1 MIATFSPL
9 LQPVLRSFRTR
20 WMWSLIWAIGLALTI
35 WFFGALVAVGRHR
48 PLESDTVRL
57 AVCAGIFAVWA
68 LLNLQVNLKAHQTNR
83 DMIKDLTGAS
93 EDDRHA
99 ASAEELRQLRERLQD
114 ALLML
119 RKKAGF
125 SRARGYLYQLPWY
138 IVIGPPG
145 SGKSSALLTSG
156 LNFPLSNALGR
167 DPLKGV
173 GGTRNCDWWFTDE
186 AILLDT
192 AGRYTTQDSDPHQD
206 QTAWLGFLDLLKTY
220 RPRQP
225 VNGAMVVMSLADLMS
240 PDPTERLAHA
250 RAIRQRLNE
259 LYDRFGI
266 RFPVYMLFTKVDLVP
281 GFVEFFDGLSR
292 PDREQVWGATYPL
305 DNGSAESAG
314 VAGLFQ
320 PELDGLVVRLN
331 QQLLERVQQ
340 EVDIERRGLVYGFP
354 NQMASL
360 ADALA
365 EIVDEIFRVS
375 PYEPRPMLRGTY
387 FSSSLQVGAPIDR
400 TMAAITA
407 TFGLEPVRLP
417 PNNRQGRSYFLTR
430 LFKDV
435 IFAEAAMVSLNPAI
449 EGRRRRLRIATYS
462 AAAAILAVLA
472 YAWTSGYRANERQ
485 VAHIDAELDAY
496 TRAAAGTP
504 THDVADDDLPRVV
517 PALDILRALPTGLH
531 NTEGV
536 ASRWLTFGLYQGH
549 KLLTLHEED
558 YRRSLNGLL
567 LPRLLVH
574 LQNRI
579 RAHQTED
586 DYVTTALKI
595 YLMLGGRGP
604 LDSDAVR
611 RWMAADWAQ
620 IWPGP
625 ENARLREA
633 LAHHLDALMAGPIDQ
648 IPLDADLIAQS
659 RLILEKMTPAARVYA
674 LAREKLAADQTPQW
688 RPVDHAGATAER
700 VFARTSGKPLTD
712 GIPGL
717 YTYQG
722 FYGAFLPS
730 LSAVIEEVQ
739 SESWVRGDKGAVR
752 PLDSLRNDALQL
764 YFTDFT
770 AQWDGLLSD
779 LRVAARG
786 DGPRTGAQG
795 DMQQTVEFL
804 NLVSSPDMPML
815 KLLNSVAAETQ
826 IGKAPNAGVAV
837 PPGAAGVAQHFQ
849 PLADLVTPVNG
860 APARID
866 DLIRTLGQAYQE
878 LRSLASAPAGGQA
891 ALLKRTS
898 EGGGADPVQ
907 QLANEAPR
915 LPQPVSAW
923 ISEVAGGVT
932 SVSVSGARA
941 QLTEF
946 WAGSAGNFCSR
957 AVNGSYPF
965 SKAGTREMSVEDFT
979 RLFAPGGLLD
989 SFFDQHLRP
998 LVNSSGKQWRWQKVG
1013 RGELGIP
1020 AGVLADFQRAA
1031 QIRDT
1036 FFPDGGQQPHV
1047 AFKVTPA
1054 TLDPKANGVLFAT
1067 SGQELEYRHGPQ
1079 WPGAFQWPDRDPAGV
1094 SKVVFEVPEGSPPTI
1109 LKTGAWSLFHMID
1122 ESAVTPMGDDRF
1134 KVTFEAG
1141 GHSVTYELRSNSAL
1155 NPFTL
1160 NELRSFRCPTSF

>member
-1 MIATFSPL
+1 MIAATLPPL
-9 LQPVLRSFRTR
+9 LQPLLRFFRAR
-20 WMWSLIWAIGLALTI
+20 WMWSLIWAVGLALTV
-35 WFFGALVAVGRHR
+35 WFFGALIAIGRHR
-48 PLESDTVRL
+48 PLESDSVRL
-57 AVCAGIFAVWA
+57 AVCAAIFLVWA
-68 LLNLQVNLKAHQTNR
+68 ALNLQVNFKAHRTNR
-83 DMIKDLTGAS
+83 DMIKDITGG
-93 EDDRHA
+93 DDEKQA

-114 ALLML
+114 ALVML

-125 SRARGYLYQLPWY
+125 GRARFYLYQLPWY

-156 LNFPLSNALGR
+156 LNFPLSGAIGR

-240 PDPTERLAHA
+240 PDPTERLTHA

-259 LYDRFGI
+259 LYDRFGT

-281 GFVEFFDGLSR
+281 GFVEFFEGLSR

-305 DNGSAESAG
+305 DEANGGTGATD
-314 VAGLFQ
+314 LFQ
-320 PELDGLVVRLN
+320 PELDGLVARLN
-331 QQLLERVQQ
+331 HQLLERVQQ

-360 ADALA
+360 ADALT
-365 EIVDEIFRVS
+365 EILGEIFRVS
-375 PYEPRPMLRGTY
+375 PYEPSPMLRGAY

-407 TFGLEPVRLP
+407 TFGLDPVRLP

-435 IFAEAAMVSLNPAI
+435 IFAEASMTSLNPAI
-449 EGRRRRLRIATYS
+449 ESKRRRLRIATYS
-462 AAAAILAVLA
+462 AAAVILGVLA
-472 YAWTSGYRANERQ
+472 YAWTSGYLASERQ
-485 VAHIDAELDAY
+485 VAKIDSELDAY
-496 TRAAAGTP
+496 TRAAAGIP
-504 THDVADDDLPRVV
+504 TRDVADDDLPRVT
-517 PALDILRALPTGLH
+517 PPLDILRALPTGLH
-531 NTEGV
+531 NDEGV

-549 KLLTLHEED
+549 KLLSLHEED
-558 YRRSLNGLL
+558 YRRALNGLL

-586 DYVTTALKI
+586 DYVTNALKI

-611 RWMAADWAQ
+611 RWMSADWAQ
-620 IWPGP
+620 TWPG
-625 ENARLREA
+625 EQNRALRDS
-633 LAHHLDALMAGPIDQ
+633 LAHHLDALMAGQIDP

-674 LAREKLAADQTPQW
+674 LARERLAADQTPQW

-700 VFARTSGKPLTD
+700 VFARSSGKPLTE
-712 GIPGL
+712 GIQGL

-722 FYGAFLPS
+722 FYGSFLPS
-730 LSAVIEEVQ
+730 LAAVITEVQ
-739 SESWVRGDKGAVR
+739 SESWVRGEKGGAR
-752 PLDSLRNDALQL
+752 PLDSLRNEALQL
-764 YFTDFT
+764 YFADYT
-770 AQWDGLLSD
+770 AQWDSLLSD
-779 LRVAARG
+779 LRVV
-786 DGPRTGAQG
+786 PHG

-815 KLLNSVAAETQ
+815 KLLNSIAAETQ
-826 IGKAPNAGVAV
+826 IGKAPTPTTEV
-837 PPGAAGVAQHFQ
+837 PAGAAGVAQHFQ

-878 LRSLASAPAGGQA
+878 LRSMANAPAGGQA

-915 LPQPVSAW
+915 LPQPVSSW
-923 ISEVAGGVT
+923 MSDVAGGVT
-932 SVSVSGARA
+932 TVSVSGARA
-941 QLTEF
+941 QLTEI
-946 WAGSAGNFCSR
+946 WTGTAGNFCSR

-965 SKAGTREMSVEDFT
+965 VKAGTREISVGDFT

-989 SFFDQHLRP
+989 SFFDAHLRP
-998 LVNSSGKQWRWQKVG
+998 LVNTSGKQWHWQKVG
-1013 RGELGIP
+1013 RNELGIP
-1020 AGVLADFQRAA
+1020 ASVLADFQRAA
-1031 QIRDT
+1031 QIRDA
-1036 FFPDGGQQPHV
+1036 FFPDGGQQPKV
-1047 AFKVTPA
+1047 AFKLTPG
-1054 TLDPKANGVLFAT
+1054 TLDTKATGVLFAT

-1079 WPGAFQWPDRDPAGV
+1079 WPASFQWPDQDPTGV
-1094 SKVVFEVPEGSPPTI
+1094 SKVVFEVPEGSPPT
-1109 LKTGAWSLFHMID
+1109 LMKTGAWSMFHLV
-1122 ESAVTPMGDDRF
+1122 EEGAVTPVSDDRF
-1134 KVTFEAG
+1134 KVTFEAA
-1141 GHSVTYELRSNSAL
+1141 GHSVTYELRSSSAL
-1155 NPFTL
+1155 NPFVL
-1160 NELRSFRCPTSF
+1160 NDLRSFQCPKSF